1 MCDLYRTIKAPSE
14 GVYKEK
20 GSKFLAFAY
29 PVSNEASIKERLA
42 TLQKQFHDARHYCYA
57 WRLGPE
63 KTHYRANDDGEPSGS
78 AGKPIYGQ
86 IVSRDL
92 SDILVVVVR
101 YFGGTKLG
109 VGGLIQAYRA
119 AASGA
124 LDKSTIIE
132 RKVYDTLKLEFGY
145 EQMNSVMKVIKDKQL
160 DFEDQIFD
168 MNCSLIL
175 KSWKRKTEE
184 VLDTFSKITGCKTT
198 VIEE

>member
-1 MCDLYRTIKAPSE
+1 MFDLYRTIKAPAE

-29 PVSNEASIKERLA
+29 PVSHEASIKEHLA
-42 TLQKQFHDARHYCYA
+42 ILQKQFHDARHYCYA

-119 AASGA
+119 AASNA
-124 LDKSTIIE
+124 LDQSTIIE
-132 RKVYDTLKLEFGY
+132 CKVFDILKLEFAY
-145 EQMNSVMKVIKDKQL
+145 EQMNSVMKVIKDMQL
-160 DFEDQIFD
+160 DFENQEFD
-168 MNCSLIL
+168 MDCSLVL
-175 KSWKRKTEE
+175 KSWKRKTEQ
-184 VLDTFSKITGCKTT
+184 VLDTFSKLTRCKIT